1 MYRASSV
8 RRSYSRSYSALVREI
23 KRFSTWEQPFL
34 TVILD
39 PSIAAELQ
47 AQPEPKNEIMEVER
61 RRIKMRSDKNQIRY
75 EVNNSSSYSA
85 SYQGPCSLGGRGDSA
100 GVAGKPIRR

>member
-1 MYRASSV
+1 MTFFV
-8 RRSYSRSYSALVREI
+8 KNGQNHGQNGHGFYSQNQ
-23 KRFSTWEQPFL
+23 FWPNL
-34 TVILD
+34 TVNSD

-47 AQPEPKNEIMEVER
+47 AIPEPKNEIMEVER

>member
-1 MYRASSV
+1 MSDAV
-8 RRSYSRSYSALVREI
+8 TLGLILHCTTAIVREVVFFSEI
-23 KRFSTWEQPFL
+23 KYF
-34 TVILD
+34 TVSLD

-47 AQPEPKNEIMEVER
+47 AIPEPKNEIMEVER